1 MPSHKRVKLD
11 LSGTEAMAQLFQ
23 AYNSWHLE
31 DKVVEKW
38 MEWIHDA
45 VNKGTHRPTPFPMTD
60 KEREDGMLSIEIIL
74 GWSIGRISFA
84 ILSPMLLSLV
94 IGLWLNSKNWTD
106 NGTIQTAWG
115 VASYI
120 ATAGACKLCS
130 WVLTGIFTD
139 CLSHLVLGALLGVIS
154 SISDK

>member
-1 MPSHKRVKLD
+1 
-11 LSGTEAMAQLFQ
+11 MAQLFQ

-45 VNKGTHRPTPFPMTD
+45 LNKGTHCPAPSPMMD
-60 KEREDGMLSIEIIL
+60 KEEDGMLSIEIIF
-74 GWSIGRISFA
+74 GWSISRISFA

-106 NGTIQTAWG
+106 IGTIQTAWG

-120 ATAGACKLCS
+120 ATAGACKLC
-130 WVLTGIFTD
+130 F
-139 CLSHLVLGALLGVIS
+139 
-154 SISDK
+154 